1 MINKNDMESKFDSNI
16 ESKIYDN
23 WEKKGYFKAK
33 IDKSKKPFTIVMPP
47 PNITGKLHMGHALDN
62 TIQDVLIRYNRMKK
76 VPTLWIP
83 GTDHAS
89 IATEVKVAEKLLKQ
103 GKTKEELGREE
114 FLKEAWKWKD
124 EFGGE
129 ITNQLRKLG
138 CSCDW
143 DMERFTMDELCS
155 DAVLE
160 VFVKLYEKGLVYKGE
175 RLINWC
181 PDCKTSI
188 SENEVD
194 YEEKNSN
201 LWYIKYPVENSNESL
216 IIATTRP
223 ETMLGDTALAVN
235 PNDDRYKHLVGK
247 RAMLPLL
254 NKYID
259 IISDEYVDIEF
270 GTGVVKITPAHDPND
285 FEVGK
290 RHNLEIINILN
301 EDATLNENGGIYAG
315 QTREEARKNIVSDLE
330 KQGYLVETKP
340 YVHNVG
346 SCYRCHN
353 TVEPYIS
360 MQWFVK
366 MDELVK
372 PALEAVRDGSI
383 EFIPKRFEKHYFNWM
398 ENIQD
403 WCISRQ
409 LWWGHR
415 IPAYY
420 CDKCGKMIVSKE
432 KPHSCDCG
440 GNLSQDEDSLDTWFS
455 SALWPFST
463 LGWPKPTPEYE
474 YFYPTSTLV
483 TGYDIITFWV
493 SKMIF
498 SAIEYT
504 GKIPFEKVYVHGLVR
519 DSQGRKMSKS
529 LGNGINPIELID
541 KYGTDALRFSLIQGI
556 SPGNDIRYIPE
567 KIESARNFTNKI
579 WNAARFI
586 KNYLTDIKS
595 DKIDEYSLLPEDK
608 WILTKLNELILTANE
623 NMEKYEIGI
632 SLQSIYDFIWFD
644 FCDWYIEMVKTRLYD
659 KESSGYET
667 AISTLNFVMCNFL
680 KLLHPFMPFVTEEIY
695 SHLYQ
700 TDETIML
707 ANWPEFNKGLYFEE
721 TKKSVDKIIDAI
733 GKIRN
738 VRSKVDINSKKAIN
752 SMVKIL
758 DLDLEKEVK
767 SSELY
772 IKRLSYIDELKYI
785 SNDFAVPSEYT
796 VINLEGMDIY
806 LDLGA
811 LVDKEMQISNLEI
824 EKAKILGELKR
835 AEGMLKNEA
844 FVKKAPE
851 KLIEQEKEKIAKY
864 SELLENINSRI
875 EELK

>member
-301 EDATLNENGGIYAG
+301 EDATLNENGGIYVG

-586 KNYLTDIKS
+586 KNYLTDMKS
-595 DKIDEYSLLPEDK
+595 DKIDESSLLPEDK

-707 ANWPEFNKGLYFEE
+707 SNWPEFNEALYFEE

-752 SMVKIL
+752 SMIKIL

-772 IKRLSYIDELKYI
+772 IKRLSYIDEIKYI

-796 VINLEGMDIY
+796 AINLEGMDIY

-824 EKAKILGELKR
+824 EKSKILAELKR